1 MDTNTIIVARDPQ
14 RFKLRYPALGETLLR
29 KRGAWLA
36 VVSLRNVLN
45 LDTSV
50 GEVGLVILQYLY

>member
-1 MDTNTIIVARDPQ
+1 
-14 RFKLRYPALGETLLR
+14 
-29 KRGAWLA
+29 LA

-50 GEVGLVILQYLY
+50 GEVGLVILQYLYYTVYTYSTSSEAAGSVFKYYNL